1 MPRQGTN
8 RSAGCSTPAEFERL
22 ARELRHQPDRPVAK
36 LSVLASFSAQFMA
49 SYLVV
54 ASHRSG
60 VPVEPWFGA
69 FNQFEQLVFNPTS
82 DLWGGAP
89 DVIWLAARLEDVEP
103 GLLER
108 FYESGPDATRE
119 RLTQLVQRLTGLAR
133 AVRNQSRATLF
144 VSNFC
149 LPQLNS
155 AHVFGASEPSGLKH
169 LIVDANRE
177 LARNVAA
184 LSDAWIL
191 DYDGIVNDCGAVR
204 WSDPKL
210 HYWARAGISP
220 LGLELLSARF
230 ARCLAAIRR
239 PGAKCVVVDLDNT
252 LWGGVVGDDGIAAI
266 KIGHDYPGNVFR
278 DIQAFIKSLRSRGI
292 LLAIASKNDERVA
305 LHALESHPDMVLRPG
320 DFAARLINW
329 EPKALNLERIAA
341 LLNIGLDSLVFIDDN
356 PVERAHVRAQLPM
369 VEVPEMPSDI
379 VEWPS
384 ALRGIER
391 FDRPKLTTEDVQRA
405 DMYAADVS
413 RKQLQQTAGTLQ
425 EFLQSL
431 DMTAEV
437 GLCDDRTLDRIHQ
450 LIQKTNQFNLTSRR
464 YTKDEVRR
472 MSEDPARAV
481 AWLRLRDCYGDMGLV
496 AVSIVRDAGGGV
508 WEIDTLVM
516 SCRVMD
522 RHVERALLAYLAE
535 VARERGGKTLKGV
548 YISTPKND
556 PVRGFFPAQGFT
568 LDEAAANGEGQ
579 ATYTRDIDDD
589 IVAWPRVIHRREG
602 TA

>member
-1 MPRQGTN
+1 MRRQDIN
-8 RSAGCSTPAEFERL
+8 RLSACSTPAEFERL
-22 ARELRHQPDRPVAK
+22 ARELRRERDQPVTK
-36 LSVLASFSAQFMA
+36 LSVLASFSAQFLS

-54 ASHRSG
+54 ASYRSG

-69 FNQFEQLVFNPTS
+69 FNQFEQLVFDPAS
-82 DLWGGAP
+82 DLWRPAP
-89 DVIWLAARLEDVEP
+89 DVLWLAARLEDVEP
-103 GLLER
+103 ELLER
-108 FYESGPDATRE
+108 FYESGPDAARQ
-119 RLTQLVQRLTGLAR
+119 RLTQLVQRVTGLAR
-133 AVRNQSRATLF
+133 AVRKQSQATLF

-155 AHVFGASEPSGLKH
+155 SHVFGASEWSGLKH
-169 LIVDANRE
+169 LIGDANRE
-177 LARNVAA
+177 LAQNVTA

-191 DYDGIVNDCGAVR
+191 DYDGVVSDCGAAR

-210 HYWARAGISP
+210 HYWARAGISS
-220 LGLELLSARF
+220 LGLELLAARF
-230 ARCLAAIRR
+230 SRCLAAIRR

-252 LWGGVVGDDGIAAI
+252 LWGGVVGDDGVEGI

-278 DIQAFIKSLRSRGI
+278 DIQTFIKSLRSRGI

-356 PVERAHVRAQLPM
+356 PVERAHVRAQLPR
-369 VEVPEMPSDI
+369 VKVPEMPADI

-384 ALRGIER
+384 ALRQIEQ

-405 DMYAADVS
+405 DMYAADVN
-413 RKQLQQTAGTLQ
+413 RKQLQQSAGTLQ

-472 MSEDPARAV
+472 MSEDPVRAV
-481 AWLRLRDCYGDMGLV
+481 AWLRLRDRYGDMGLV
-496 AVSIVRDAGGGV
+496 AVGIVRDAGGGV

-535 VARERGGKTLKGV
+535 VARERGGKTLKGI
-548 YISTPKND
+548 YIATPKNE
-556 PVRGFFPAQGFT
+556 PVRGFLPAQGFT
-568 LDEAAANGEGQ
+568 FDAAARNGAGQ

-589 IVAWPRVIHRREG
+589 IVVWPPVIHRQEE